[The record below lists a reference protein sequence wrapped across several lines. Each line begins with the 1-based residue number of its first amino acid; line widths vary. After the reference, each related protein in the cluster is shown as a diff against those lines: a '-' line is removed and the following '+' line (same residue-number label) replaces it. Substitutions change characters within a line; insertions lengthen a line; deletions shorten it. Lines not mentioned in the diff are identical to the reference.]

1 MSVRKDPSGRR
12 EVSLEL
18 DVPGTPE
25 QVWQAIATGPGMSA
39 WFMPTKVE
47 ERVGGGI
54 TVSFDESFESTG
66 TVTAWDPPHRFAY
79 EESGWAPGGPP
90 LATELTIE
98 ARARGMCRL
107 RLVHSLFATDDAWDD
122 QLESMESGWPWYF
135 EVLRLY
141 LGSFAGQPAAAV
153 RLMRPSPGS
162 EMENWNALTGALGLD
177 APGPGDRPVAVESRP
192 MLDGIVK
199 RVGSTGGRMLLMT
212 LERPAEGAGFF
223 AAYTWGDQVSLMIAL
238 YLFGNDAPA
247 VAAREE
253 SRWKA
258 FIERVRRRA
267 DAPALRSG
275 RT

>member
-39 WFMPTKVE
+39 WFMPTRVE
-47 ERVGGGI
+47 ERVGGTI

-66 TVTAWDPPHRFAY
+66 TVTAWDPPRRFAY

-98 ARARGMCRL
+98 GRGEGTCRL

-122 QLESMESGWPWYF
+122 QLASMESGWPWYF

-141 LGSFAGQPAAAV
+141 LGSFTGQPSAAV
-153 RLMRPSPGS
+153 RLMRPSSGS
-162 EMENWNALTGALGLD
+162 EMENWDALTGALGLAD
-177 APGPGDRPVAVESRP
+177 ASPGNRPAPVETRP
-192 MLDGIVK
+192 ALDGIVK

-212 LERPAEGAGFF
+212 LERPSEGAGFF
-223 AAYTWGDQVSLMIAL
+223 AAYTWGNQVSLMVAL
-238 YLFGNDAPA
+238 YLFGEKAPA

-253 SRWKA
+253 PRWKEW
-258 FIERVRRRA
+258 IEGLTRR
-267 DAPALRSG
+267 G
-275 RT
+275 